1 MTSIAMP
8 TVTGSTRMRFRPTA
22 RAGAPSMSFRS
33 ALGLPDRDY
42 YLKDEPVY
50 RELRARYAAHI
61 ERLLKL
67 AAEDDAAQAARS
79 IVELETQIATAHWP
93 RAKRR
98 ERDLTYNPHTRE
110 ELTTF

>member
-1 MTSIAMP
+1 AARGEVRTAAGERDPGRCMVTSRQS
-8 TVTGSTRMRFRPTA
+8 GR
-22 RAGAPSMSFRS
+22 
-33 ALGLPDRDY
+33 GLPDRDY
-42 YLKDEPVY
+42 YVKGEPVY

-67 AAEDDAAQAARS
+67 AAADDAAQAARS
-79 IVELETQIATAHWP
+79 IVELETRIATAHWP

-110 ELTTF
+110 ELTTFAPGSPS